1 MKNSQHYDLVVSLGG
16 NCAAAHNLLY
26 RGLCTEAFPFDWTYF
41 TSDAAVYQ
49 LATGFKQGFKNYA
62 QLKNFKEL
70 PINPSHPDRIQ
81 YEDTYGKI
89 IWANHFSYTK
99 NRVSDYK
106 EVKEKLD
113 RRFNRLLDCIK
124 KSHKILFL
132 FSTSFRIAPDAFL
145 YLHNALHTMYP
156 DKLFKI
162 NVLSFDAHN
171 NYVFNDGNV
180 EICYYKRSMNDADYS
195 TTNPEWQFLDKINR
209 FTRARYCI
217 KRGII
222 RRIIKLIPNTQ
233 LRHKMKQK
241 YYI

>member
-1 MKNSQHYDLVVSLGG
+1 MPFNTHFDLVVSLGG
-16 NCAAAHNLLY
+16 NCAAAHQLRY
-26 RGLCTEAFPFDWTYF
+26 KGLRTAAYPFDWTYF

-89 IWANHFSYTK
+89 IWANHFDYNTDK
-99 NRVSDYK
+99 NTNYK
-106 EVKEKLD
+106 EVKKKLD
-113 RRFNRLLDCIK
+113 RRFKRLINNVNQ
-124 KSHKILFL
+124 SNKILFV
-132 FSTSFRIAPDAFL
+132 FSTSFEIAPDAFL
-145 YLHNALHTMYP
+145 YLHDALHTMYP

-217 KRGII
+217 KRRII
-222 RRIIKLIPNTQ
+222 RCIIKLIPNTQ